1 MNHVDDRYNL
11 VLEREALGRT
21 FIVMLV
27 WQTPALFCQGWLI
40 VVFIGLRSDFFVL
53 FSSDV
58 SVKLLPEQRVKDD
71 EVH

>member
-40 VVFIGLRSDFFVL
+40 VVFIDLRSDFFGL
-53 FSSDV
+53 FLSGI
-58 SVKLLPEQRVKDD
+58 SVKLLPKQRVKD
-71 EVH
+71 